1 MKPKSFFYRNQ
12 QENRTEQ
19 APRDAATVILL
30 RDRTEGPYE
39 LFLMQRHRNQ
49 AFMGGAHVFPGGSLD
64 ESDAD
69 PGLAGYLGGFCA
81 ADARLLLQEPDLP
94 EATALGLFLTA
105 IRETFE
111 EAGVLL
117 ARCAS
122 GEPVDLADPEAAGRF
137 AAYRLELL
145 GGRFTLADLAR
156 REGILYA
163 PDLLIPYSHWITP
176 ATEPRR
182 FDTRFFLARFPERQ
196 AAVHDRTE
204 LTESCWMT
212 TGSALADHEAGRIAL
227 MPPSL
232 KTIEELH
239 VFPCIEPLF
248 ASARSLRIHTICPEA
263 FWTADSFG
271 VRLPHDSEYTLD
283 EFKQPPRP
291 GETSRIVMQ
300 DRIWKSR
307 SV

>member
-1 MKPKSFFYRNQ
+1 VKPKSFFSRNQ
-12 QENRTEQ
+12 QENRAEA

-39 LFLMQRHRNQ
+39 LFLMQRHLSQ

-69 PGLAGYLGGFCA
+69 PGLAAYLGGFCA
-81 ADARLLLQEPDLP
+81 AEARLLLQELELP

-117 ARCAS
+117 ARGSS
-122 GEPVDLADPEAAGRF
+122 GEPIDLVDPGAAERF
-137 AAYRLELL
+137 AFYRVELHERRL
-145 GGRFTLADLAR
+145 TLADLAR

-176 ATEPRR
+176 ETEPRR

-196 AAVHDRTE
+196 VAVHDRME

-212 TGSALADHEAGRIAL
+212 TGSALADQEAGRIAL

-248 ASARSLRIHTICPEA
+248 ASARSQRIHTILPEA

-271 VRLPHDSEYTLD
+271 IRLPHDSEYTLD
-283 EFKQPPRP
+283 AFKRPPRP

-300 DRIWKSR
+300 DRIWKTF